1 MRACTEC
8 TLVLDCTGMCMQ
20 CRTTTQNNKA
30 RSLMLKLWQ
39 KATSEF
45 ATCHTPP
52 QLPIGIAA
60 RREQQSTTCEAHG
73 RRARVSSTAHACRQ
87 QLRGDCGGCCGGG
100 GGRRGDGAHRR
111 DPVEENEEVVV
122 AATRKAWRASAH
134 VMHARTLLEAP
145 HAKPASLRGEPR
157 NLKLRQKATLDFA
170 TCRPPLRLPAA
181 KPICTATACHARAAE
196 A

>member
-1 MRACTEC
+1 
-8 TLVLDCTGMCMQ
+8 MCMQ

-52 QLPIGIAA
+52 QLPIAA

-87 QLRGDCGGCCGGG
+87 QLRGDSGGCCGGG